1 MLKQNRNALTNLTNR
16 YRAVLRRCRLRALAL
31 ALACALTAPPLP
43 AGADSGGMGNGD
55 TYIGNGDGAGNNG
68 GVFIDTNMWKFVHG
82 GYAPHGG
89 TATKNTVTINA
100 GGSAMYVYGGYAPGG
115 GTATKNTV
123 TINGSAFNVSG
134 GQVSSGS
141 GNATKNTVTINGS
154 AFNVYGG
161 QVLSGSGN
169 ATKNTVTINGSA
181 FNVYGGQV
189 LSGSGNATKNTVTI
203 NGSAFNVYGG
213 QVLTGSG
220 NATKNT
226 VTINGSAVV
235 GGNVYGGQV
244 AVGSGN
250 ATDNTLSISGAPT
263 LSSCSISGGFSH
275 NGDAV
280 TGNLL
285 ELRTSNLTVKC
296 IQNFAAYAFVLPA
309 TIQSGDVLLTATDA
323 IDLTNSGQI
332 SSPDFQRIDVTGDTP
347 LSVGDTVTLLQSDAG
362 LTAGELRESVSGS
375 HGVTLSYTFK
385 LTADGNAVVATVMGD
400 EDLPPMDDDD
410 DTPDTP
416 TGNEGGASV
425 APRVNPQ
432 TKALAE
438 GYLSGVALTLQG
450 ADLVAGKGIDAAGR
464 AVRASLAGG
473 GKGLA
478 AFGALS
484 GGWSRYN
491 TGSHIDVSGFS
502 LLTGLAWGADSVPG
516 QFTAGMF
523 FEYGSAATGTYN
535 SFSNAASVSGDGS
548 TWYMGAG
555 LLARMDFNDSGPGH
569 IYAEASARAGA
580 LNNKYRND
588 DLRDASGRRAEFDTS
603 TPYVSLHAGLGYV
616 WDLTDA
622 LSLDLS
628 AKYFWTWQ
636 DSADSDL
643 STGEAL
649 HFDAVNSH
657 RLRLGGRLTWAVTE
671 HVSPYVGAA
680 WEHEFDG
687 KARATS
693 LGYDLDAPSLTGDT
707 GIGELGLSWTP
718 SATIPLTFDL
728 SLQGYT
734 GVREGYTGSLMA
746 KWEF

>member
-134 GQVSSGS
+134 GQVSS
-141 GNATKNTVTINGS
+141 
-154 AFNVYGG
+154 
-161 QVLSGSGN
+161 
-169 ATKNTVTINGSA
+169 
-181 FNVYGGQV
+181 
-189 LSGSGNATKNTVTI
+189 
-203 NGSAFNVYGG
+203 
-213 QVLTGSG
+213 GSG

-718 SATIPLTFDL
+718 SATIPLTIDL

>member
-134 GQVSSGS
+134 GQVS
-141 GNATKNTVTINGS
+141 
-154 AFNVYGG
+154 
-161 QVLSGSGN
+161 
-169 ATKNTVTINGSA
+169 
-181 FNVYGGQV
+181 
-189 LSGSGNATKNTVTI
+189 SGSGNATKNTVTI

-718 SATIPLTFDL
+718 SATIPLTIDL

>member
-1 MLKQNRNALTNLTNR
+1 MLEQNRNALTNLTNR

-43 AGADSGGMGNGD
+43 AGADSGGTGYGD
-55 TYIGNGDGAGNNG
+55 IYVGNGDGAGNKG
-68 GVFIDTNMWKFVHG
+68 EVFIDTNQWH
-82 GYAPHGG
+82 
-89 TATKNTVTINA
+89 TV
-100 GGSAMYVYGGYAPGG
+100 Y
-115 GTATKNTV
+115 
-123 TINGSAFNVSG
+123 G
-134 GQVSSGS
+134 GQVSFGN

-161 QVLSGSGN
+161 QVSFGN
-169 ATKNTVTINGSA
+169 
-181 FNVYGGQV
+181 
-189 LSGSGNATKNTVTI
+189 
-203 NGSAFNVYGG
+203 
-213 QVLTGSG
+213 G

-235 GGNVYGGQV
+235 EGDVYGGQVQFGDGNATKNTVTINGSAVVEGNVYGGQV
-244 AVGSGN
+244 FGSGN

-263 LSSCSISGGFSH
+263 LSSCSISGGFSR

-280 TGNLL
+280 SGNLL

-400 EDLPPMDDDD
+400 EDLPPMDDDDDTPDTPTDD

-718 SATIPLTFDL
+718 SATIPLTIDL

>member
-43 AGADSGGMGNGD
+43 AQAENSGGTWDGSD
-55 TYIGNGDGAGNNG
+55 YIGSTTGSG
-68 GVFIDTNMWKFVHG
+68 GKVLIDSDMDAEH
-82 GYAPHGG
+82 
-89 TATKNTVTINA
+89 I
-100 GGSAMYVYGGYAPGG
+100 YGGLASSGD
-115 GTATKNTV
+115 ASNNTV
-123 TINGSAFNVSG
+123 TINGGTVSCSTYDAATVYG
-134 GQVSSGS
+134 GNTRDGDRAS
-141 GNATKNTVTINGS
+141 NNTVTINGGTVKLNVVGGQGGDATINRVNITDGTVSGDVTGGQS
-154 AFNVYGG
+154 ASGNSENNTVNISGGTVQGDVYGG
-161 QVLSGSGN
+161 RAQFLGSATNNTVILSGKPDLSSSTIYGGYNLLMLPTEIVSGN
-169 ATKNTVTINGSA
+169 RLI
-181 FNVYGGQV
+181 
-189 LSGSGNATKNTVTI
+189 
-203 NGSAFNVYGG
+203 
-213 QVLTGSG
+213 
-220 NATKNT
+220 
-226 VTINGSAVV
+226 
-235 GGNVYGGQV
+235 
-244 AVGSGN
+244 
-250 ATDNTLSISGAPT
+250 
-263 LSSCSISGGFSH
+263 
-275 NGDAV
+275 
-280 TGNLL
+280 
-285 ELRTSNLTVKC
+285 LRTSNLTVRC

-332 SSPDFQRIDVTGDTP
+332 SSPDFQSIDVTGDTA
-347 LSVGDTVTLLQSDAG
+347 LSVGDTVTLLKSDAG
-362 LTAGELRESVSGS
+362 LTAGTLPESVSGTQ
-375 HGVTLSYTFK
+375 GVTLSYTFA
-385 LTADGNAVVATVMGD
+385 LTTETDATGQPVSVVATVMGD
-400 EDLPPMDDDD
+400 EDPAPPMDD

-523 FEYGSAATGTYN
+523 FEYGSAATGTCN

-671 HVSPYVGAA
+671 HVSPYAGAA

-693 LGYDLDAPSLTGDT
+693 LGYDLDAPSLKGDT

-718 SATIPLTFDL
+718 SATIPLTIDL

>member
-1 MLKQNRNALTNLTNR
+1 MLKQSRNALTHLAKR

-31 ALACALTAPPLP
+31 ALACALTALPPLP
-43 AGADSGGMGNGD
+43 AGAEENMGGEVDSDGNFIGIPTTPPASGGDVVINTGYNGTVYGGRSSPVSEANATD
-55 TYIGNGDGAGNNG
+55 NKVSVNNG
-68 GVFIDTNMWKFVHG
+68 
-82 GYAPHGG
+82 
-89 TATKNTVTINA
+89 TVTGNVIGGQSEKGNA
-100 GGSAMYVYGGYAPGG
+100 KANAVYVYGGKLAVVYGGVSSINGITSDNKVIMYDGEADCLYGG
-115 GTATKNTV
+115 GAGDKSVPILGNTV
-123 TINGSAFNVSG
+123 IVSG
-134 GQVSSGS
+134 GTVNWQIAGGRSDWGSSV
-141 GNATKNTVTINGS
+141 KDNTVILRGS
-154 AFNVYGG
+154 PN
-161 QVLSGSGN
+161 LSGCDIFGGVNMSTSSTDVVIGN
-169 ATKNTVTINGSA
+169 
-181 FNVYGGQV
+181 
-189 LSGSGNATKNTVTI
+189 
-203 NGSAFNVYGG
+203 
-213 QVLTGSG
+213 
-220 NATKNT
+220 
-226 VTINGSAVV
+226 
-235 GGNVYGGQV
+235 
-244 AVGSGN
+244 
-250 ATDNTLSISGAPT
+250 NTLVVETSGLTARSIS
-263 LSSCSISGGFSH
+263 
-275 NGDAV
+275 
-280 TGNLL
+280 
-285 ELRTSNLTVKC
+285 
-296 IQNFAAYAFVLPA
+296 NFDHYAFVLPD
-309 TIQSGDVLLTATDA
+309 TIQRGAVLLSLSQH
-323 IDLTNSGQI
+323 IDLTNNGKSP
-332 SSPDFQRIDVTGDTP
+332 SPDFQSIDVTGDTA
-347 LSVGDTVTLLQSDAG
+347 LSVGDTVTLLKSDAG
-362 LTAGELRESVSGS
+362 LTAGTLPESVSGTQ
-375 HGVTLSYTFK
+375 GVTLSYTFA
-385 LTADGNAVVATVMGD
+385 LTTETDATGQPVSVVATVMGD
-400 EDLPPMDDDD
+400 EDPAPPMDD

-718 SATIPLTFDL
+718 SATIPLTIDL

>member
-1 MLKQNRNALTNLTNR
+1 MCKLSRNALTFLSRR

-43 AGADSGGMGNGD
+43 AQAENSGGTWDGSD
-55 TYIGNGDGAGNNG
+55 YIGSTTGSG
-68 GVFIDTNMWKFVHG
+68 GKVLIDSDMDAEH
-82 GYAPHGG
+82 
-89 TATKNTVTINA
+89 I
-100 GGSAMYVYGGYAPGG
+100 YGGLASSGD
-115 GTATKNTV
+115 ASNNTV
-123 TINGSAFNVSG
+123 TINGGTVSCSTYDAATVYG
-134 GQVSSGS
+134 GNTRDGDRAS
-141 GNATKNTVTINGS
+141 NNTVTINGGTVKLNVVGGQGGDATINRVNITDGTVSGDVTGGQS
-154 AFNVYGG
+154 ASGNSENNTVNISGGTVQGDVYGG
-161 QVLSGSGN
+161 RAQFLGSATNNTVILSGKPDLSSSTIYGGYNLLMLPTEIVSGN
-169 ATKNTVTINGSA
+169 RLI
-181 FNVYGGQV
+181 
-189 LSGSGNATKNTVTI
+189 
-203 NGSAFNVYGG
+203 
-213 QVLTGSG
+213 
-220 NATKNT
+220 
-226 VTINGSAVV
+226 
-235 GGNVYGGQV
+235 
-244 AVGSGN
+244 
-250 ATDNTLSISGAPT
+250 
-263 LSSCSISGGFSH
+263 
-275 NGDAV
+275 
-280 TGNLL
+280 
-285 ELRTSNLTVKC
+285 LRTSNLTVRC

-332 SSPDFQRIDVTGDTP
+332 SSPDFQSIDVTGDTP
-347 LSVGDTVTLLQSDAG
+347 LSVGDTVTLLKSDAG
-362 LTAGELRESVSGS
+362 LTAGTLPESVSGTQ
-375 HGVTLSYTFK
+375 GVTLSYTFA
-385 LTADGNAVVATVMGD
+385 LTTETDATGQPVSVVATVMGD
-400 EDLPPMDDDD
+400 EDPAPPMDD

-718 SATIPLTFDL
+718 SATIPLTIDL

>member
-43 AGADSGGMGNGD
+43 AQAENSGGTWDGSD
-55 TYIGNGDGAGNNG
+55 YIGSTTGSG
-68 GVFIDTNMWKFVHG
+68 GKVLIDSDMDAEH
-82 GYAPHGG
+82 
-89 TATKNTVTINA
+89 I
-100 GGSAMYVYGGYAPGG
+100 YGGLASSGD
-115 GTATKNTV
+115 ASNNTV
-123 TINGSAFNVSG
+123 TINGGTVSCSTYDAATVYG
-134 GQVSSGS
+134 GNTRDGDRAS
-141 GNATKNTVTINGS
+141 NNTVTINGGTVKLNVVGGQGGDATINRVNITDGTVSGDVTGGQS
-154 AFNVYGG
+154 ASGNSENNTVNISGGTVQGDVYGG
-161 QVLSGSGN
+161 RAQFLGSATNNTVILSGKPDLSSSTIYGGYNLLMLPTEIVSGN
-169 ATKNTVTINGSA
+169 RLI
-181 FNVYGGQV
+181 
-189 LSGSGNATKNTVTI
+189 
-203 NGSAFNVYGG
+203 
-213 QVLTGSG
+213 
-220 NATKNT
+220 
-226 VTINGSAVV
+226 
-235 GGNVYGGQV
+235 
-244 AVGSGN
+244 
-250 ATDNTLSISGAPT
+250 
-263 LSSCSISGGFSH
+263 
-275 NGDAV
+275 
-280 TGNLL
+280 
-285 ELRTSNLTVKC
+285 LRTSNLTVRC

-323 IDLTNSGQI
+323 IDLTNGGKSP
-332 SSPDFQRIDVTGDTP
+332 SPDFQSIDVTGDTA
-347 LSVGDTVTLLQSDAG
+347 LSVGDTVTLLKSDAG
-362 LTAGELRESVSGS
+362 LTAGTLPESVSGS
-375 HGVTLSYTFK
+375 HGVTLSYTFA
-385 LTADGNAVVATVMGD
+385 LTTETDATGQPVSVVATVMGD
-400 EDLPPMDDDD
+400 EDPAPPMDD

-718 SATIPLTFDL
+718 SATIPLTIDL

>member
-1 MLKQNRNALTNLTNR
+1 MLKQSRNGNALTHLAKR

-55 TYIGNGDGAGNNG
+55 TYIGNGDGAGNND
-68 GVFIDTNMWKFVHG
+68 GVFIDTNMWTFVYG

-100 GGSAMYVYGGYAPGG
+100 GGSAMFVGGGHAPHGGNATNNTVTINDGAEVLSMVYGGYAGDS
-115 GTATKNTV
+115 GTATHNTV
-123 TINGSAFNVSG
+123 TINGSAVVEG
-134 GQVSSGS
+134 
-141 GNATKNTVTINGS
+141 
-154 AFNVYGG
+154 NVYGG
-161 QVLSGSGN
+161 QVS
-169 ATKNTVTINGSA
+169 
-181 FNVYGGQV
+181 F
-189 LSGSGNATKNTVTI
+189 
-203 NGSAFNVYGG
+203 
-213 QVLTGSG
+213 GSG

-235 GGNVYGGQV
+235 EGNVYGGQV
-244 AVGSGN
+244 SFGSGN

-263 LSSCSISGGFSH
+263 LSSCSISGGFSD

-280 TGNLL
+280 SGNLL

-555 LLARMDFNDSGPGH
+555 LLARMDFNDSGPGPKPRP
-569 IYAEASARAGA
+569 ARA
-580 LNNKYRND
+580 R
-588 DLRDASGRRAEFDTS
+588 
-603 TPYVSLHAGLGYV
+603 
-616 WDLTDA
+616 
-622 LSLDLS
+622 
-628 AKYFWTWQ
+628 
-636 DSADSDL
+636 
-643 STGEAL
+643 
-649 HFDAVNSH
+649 
-657 RLRLGGRLTWAVTE
+657 
-671 HVSPYVGAA
+671 
-680 WEHEFDG
+680 
-687 KARATS
+687 
-693 LGYDLDAPSLTGDT
+693 
-707 GIGELGLSWTP
+707 
-718 SATIPLTFDL
+718 
-728 SLQGYT
+728 
-734 GVREGYTGSLMA
+734 
-746 KWEF
+746 

>member
-43 AGADSGGMGNGD
+43 AGADSGGTGYGD
-55 TYIGNGDGAGNNG
+55 IYVGNGDGAGNKG
-68 GVFIDTNMWKFVHG
+68 EVFIDTNQWH
-82 GYAPHGG
+82 
-89 TATKNTVTINA
+89 T
-100 GGSAMYVYGGYAPGG
+100 VYGGQVSFGNG
-115 GTATKNTV
+115 NATKNTV
-123 TINGSAFNVSG
+123 TINGSAFNVYG

-154 AFNVYGG
+154 AVVEGNVYGG
-161 QVLSGSGN
+161 QVLS
-169 ATKNTVTINGSA
+169 
-181 FNVYGGQV
+181 
-189 LSGSGNATKNTVTI
+189 
-203 NGSAFNVYGG
+203 
-213 QVLTGSG
+213 
-220 NATKNT
+220 
-226 VTINGSAVV
+226 
-235 GGNVYGGQV
+235 
-244 AVGSGN
+244 GSGN

-275 NGDAV
+275 SGDAV
-280 TGNLL
+280 SGNLL

-718 SATIPLTFDL
+718 SATIPLTIDL